1 MEEGSELELPGQE
14 FGLVV
19 GEPVTFRFFG
29 STTRR
34 QDRIGEVLE
43 FWGPDELQEMNEI
56 QATLPAEGRVAGD
69 VVQVKLHALA
79 TDAGTLELAAVS
91 REGQRW
97 KIEFDVRQQ

>member
-1 MEEGSELELPGQE
+1 
-14 FGLVV
+14 V

-43 FWGPDELQEMNEI
+43 FWGPDELHEMNEI

-69 VVQVKLHALA
+69 VVQVRLHALA
-79 TDAGTLELAAVS
+79 LDTGTLELAAVA
-91 REGQRW
+91 RDGQRW
-97 KIEFDVRQQ
+97 KIEFDVRNAPDQQ